1 MPNKPSPKNQP
12 WMTKELLSLIR
23 LKKSLW
29 ACNVSLKW
37 KITSLVGEYRETR
50 KFVKKLS
57 HSSLKSF
64 EIALANDKRNPKR
77 LFPYI
82 NSKRSVINQI
92 SSMRIT
98 SSSKI
103 INSDTIT
110 IANSLNNQ
118 FQSVFSKEPS
128 NDNLP
133 RFDRRTNTILNSISF
148 DTLATLMELSALDIS
163 KSLGVDNVSPH
174 VLRFCSTSM
183 SSPLTLIF
191 QKSFDNGEIPSSWS
205 KANVTP
211 LFKKGSRIDPSDYR
225 PISLTSIPCKIMEKL
240 VKKAIMQNLKSN
252 NLLSNSQHGFLEK
265 KACITNLLE
274 TIDFLTGNIARKL
287 PVDVVFLDFANNFD
301 PHQRMLYKLKMYGIE
316 DNLLNWIKAFL
327 LNRRKIW
334 ENLENKLKFC
344 ANTDM
349 TFHMLL
355 YVKLVLTSVIF
366 FLALDNFMEE
376 MRGIVSGRSING
388 MAVFYILY
396 TLFGEICAIASSSVT
411 SENGEDMPYILLK

>member
-1 MPNKPSPKNQP
+1 
-12 WMTKELLSLIR
+12 MTKEQLSLIC

-29 ACNVSLKW
+29 VRNVSSKW
-37 KITSLVGEYRETR
+37 KITSLVREYRENR

-77 LFPYI
+77 LFSYI
-82 NSKRSVINQI
+82 NSKRSVTNQI

-98 SSSKI
+98 SSSEI
-103 INSDTIT
+103 ISSEKIT

-128 NDNLP
+128 NNNLP
-133 RFDRRTNTILNSISF
+133 RFDRRTNTTLSSKSF

-174 VLRFCSTSM
+174 ILRFYSTSM

-191 QKSFDNGEIPSSWS
+191 QKSFDNGEIPSSWF

-211 LFKKGSRIDPSDYR
+211 LFKKGSRIDHSNYR

-240 VKKAIMQNLKSN
+240 VMKATMQHLKSN

-265 KACITNLLE
+265 KVCITNLLE
-274 TIDFLTGNIARKL
+274 TMDFLTGNIARNL
-287 PVDVVFLDFANNFD
+287 PVDVVFLDFAKAFD
-301 PHQRMLYKLKMYGIE
+301 KVPHQRMLYKLKMYGIKS
-316 DNLLNWIKAFL
+316 NLLNWLFYSTGLNESSLAT
-327 LNRRKIW
+327 LNRIGY
-334 ENLENKLKFC
+334 L
-344 ANTDM
+344 
-349 TFHMLL
+349 
-355 YVKLVLTSVIF
+355 
-366 FLALDNFMEE
+366 
-376 MRGIVSGRSING
+376 
-388 MAVFYILY
+388 
-396 TLFGEICAIASSSVT
+396 
-411 SENGEDMPYILLK
+411 